1 MNRSHNKK
9 RNIGIIYDQII
20 NFTCLNILEE
30 NNNVAEQSLNI
41 VKKYFKENTQLYKEY
56 KLFKALAI
64 TSNISDQLASNII
77 KEARNAC
84 NNMFNNEALEK
95 EKSLLI
101 KDLNY
106 SFGKGKIFEQK
117 ISNYRIY
124 ATIQTLLNEWRK
136 NSNNFDLVTE
146 YEIKLHENLT
156 KKEVIVENKQ
166 IQSVDALTYNLMR
179 EMFSKK
185 YDSLLDDNQKNVLSL
200 FISDKDA
207 ELSDVLSETKSSC
220 LSEINHYFNQ
230 CDNNILLEKK
240 NIVLNRINSLKYEDV
255 SKNNIEKFLT
265 IIKLKNEILGDK

>member
-20 NFTCLNILEE
+20 NFACLNILEE
-30 NNNVAEQSLNI
+30 NNDVAEKSLKI
-41 VKKYFKENTQLYKEY
+41 IKKHFKENSQLYKEY
-56 KLFKALAI
+56 KLFKALA
-64 TSNISDQLASNII
+64 TTNNISDQLASDII
-77 KEARNAC
+77 REAKIAC
-84 NNMFNNEALEK
+84 NNMFNNEILEK
-95 EKSLLI
+95 EKSFLI

-117 ISNYRIY
+117 VSNYRIY

-156 KKEVIVENKQ
+156 KKEVLTENKK
-166 IQSVDALTYNLMR
+166 IQSVDSLTYNLMR

-185 YDSLLDDNQKNVLSL
+185 YDPLLDNDQKNIIRL
-200 FISDKDA
+200 FISDSDE
-207 ELSDVLSETKSSC
+207 ELTNTLSETKVEC
-220 LSEINHYFNQ
+220 LNKINQYFKQ

-240 NIVLNRINSLKYEDV
+240 NTVLNKINSLSYEDI
-255 SKNNIEKFLT
+255 SKQNIEKFLT

>member
-20 NFTCLNILEE
+20 NFACLNILEE
-30 NNNVAEQSLNI
+30 NNTIAEQSLSI
-41 VKKYFKENTQLYKEY
+41 IKKYFKENTQLYKEY
-56 KLFKALAI
+56 KLFKALA
-64 TSNISDQLASNII
+64 TTNNVSDQLASNII
-77 KEARNAC
+77 NEAKNAC
-84 NNMFNNEALEK
+84 NNMFNSDILEK

-106 SFGKGKIFEQK
+106 TFGKGKIFEQK

-146 YEIKLHENLT
+146 YEIKLHESLT
-156 KKEVIVENKQ
+156 KKEVLTENKK

-185 YDSLLDDNQKNVLSL
+185 YDNLLDNDQKNIISL
-200 FISDKDA
+200 FISEKD
-207 ELSDVLSETKSSC
+207 EDLSEMLSETKNNC
-220 LSEINHYFNQ
+220 LLKISNYLNK
-230 CDNNILLEKK
+230 CSNNILIEKK
-240 NIVLNRINSLKYEDV
+240 NKVINKINSLDYEDT
-255 SKNNIEKFLT
+255 SKKNIEKFLT
-265 IIKLKNEILGDK
+265 VIKLKNEILGEQ

>member
-20 NFTCLNILEE
+20 NFACLNILEE
-30 NNNVAEQSLNI
+30 NNTIAEQSLNI
-41 VKKYFKENTQLYKEY
+41 IKKYFKENTQLYKEY
-56 KLFKALAI
+56 KLFKALA
-64 TSNISDQLASNII
+64 TTNNVSDQLASNII
-77 KEARNAC
+77 NEAKNAC
-84 NNMFNNEALEK
+84 NNMFNSDILEK

-106 SFGKGKIFEQK
+106 TFGKGKIFEQK

-146 YEIKLHENLT
+146 YEIKLHESLT
-156 KKEVIVENKQ
+156 KKEVLTENKK

-185 YDSLLDDNQKNVLSL
+185 YDNLLDNEQKNIISL
-200 FISDKDA
+200 FISERDED
-207 ELSDVLSETKSSC
+207 LSEVLSETKNNC
-220 LSEINHYFNQ
+220 LLEISNYLSR
-230 CDNNILLEKK
+230 CSNNILLEKK
-240 NIVLNRINSLKYEDV
+240 NKVINKINSLDYEDT
-255 SKNNIEKFLT
+255 SKKNIEKFLT
-265 IIKLKNEILGDK
+265 VIKLKNEILGEK